1 MNPAASLA
9 LAPGF
14 ADPESDGQ
22 ALFRAVLEAMSHPG
36 RILRPA
42 CDLTPPRPFAPLAGA
57 VALTLCDA
65 ETPLWLDP
73 RFAAAAGWL
82 RFHCGA
88 PIVEA
93 AEQAGFA
100 FLDGA
105 ALPEGMDAFPA
116 GSALSPEDGVT
127 LVIAVEAL
135 GQGQEFILSGPGI
148 DGEALLSVSGL
159 SPHFWRQRRQQEDLF
174 PMGRDAI
181 LVAPDGLV
189 GLPRTTRCREG

>member
-1 MNPAASLA
+1 MNPAASLV

-22 ALFRAVLEAMSHPG
+22 ALFRTVLEAMSHPG
-36 RILRPA
+36 RILRPG
-42 CDLTPPRPFAPLAGA
+42 CDLTPPQPFAPLAGA

-88 PIVEA
+88 PIVADA
-93 AEQAGFA
+93 ALAAFV
-100 FLDGA
+100 FLDGG
-105 ALPEGMDAFPA
+105 ALPEEMDAFPA
-116 GSALSPEDGVT
+116 GSALSPEDGAT

-135 GQGQEFILSGPGI
+135 GQGQEFILSGPGL
-148 DGEALLSVSGL
+148 DGHAQLRVSGL
-159 SPHFWRQRRQQEDLF
+159 EPRFWEHRARQAALF
-174 PMGRDAI
+174 PMGQDAI
-181 LVAPDGLV
+181 LVAPEGLV
-189 GLPRTTRCREG
+189 GLPRTTRVKEG

>member
-1 MNPAASLA
+1 MSPVASLA
-9 LAPGF
+9 LTPGF

-42 CDLTPPRPFAPLAGA
+42 CDLVPPKPFPALAGA

-88 PIVEA
+88 PIVDA
-93 AEQAGFA
+93 AEQATFA
-100 FLDGA
+100 FLDGS
-105 ALPEGMDAFPA
+105 ALPEDMDRFPA
-116 GSALSPEDGVT
+116 GSALSPEDGAT

-148 DGEALLSVSGL
+148 DGEVLLSVSGL
-159 SPHFWRQRRQQEDLF
+159 SPLFWQQRRQQVDLF

-181 LVAPDGLV
+181 LVASDGLV